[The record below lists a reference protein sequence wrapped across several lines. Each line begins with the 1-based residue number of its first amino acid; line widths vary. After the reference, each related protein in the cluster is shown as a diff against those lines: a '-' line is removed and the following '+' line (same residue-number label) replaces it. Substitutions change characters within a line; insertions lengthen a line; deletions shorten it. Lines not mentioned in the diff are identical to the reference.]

1 MGAAALVK
9 QLADGVQQVSTFPP
23 NAINCY
29 LVQDVLVD
37 AATRLHTRQIL
48 GQLERRPPRLH
59 VLTHAHPDHQGASH
73 AVCERFAIPLWCGE
87 RDVQAVQSVDGT
99 IGAMG
104 SGPIRAIQKR
114 IAGPPHPVERALVE
128 GDEVAGF
135 TVLEVPGHS
144 VGHVAYFRESDR
156 TLILGD
162 VINNMNVM
170 TGVPGL
176 HEPPK
181 LYTVDPETNRASA
194 RKLADL
200 RPSLALFGHGA
211 PLRDPGRF
219 AEFVGR
225 LPQ

>member
-1 MGAAALVK
+1 
-9 QLADGVQQVSTFPP
+9 
-23 NAINCY
+23 
-29 LVQDVLVD
+29 
-37 AATRLHTRQIL
+37 
-48 GQLERRPPRLH
+48 